1 MSFESHNAAVLADL
15 QCKIDNLDLYSYRT
29 DDHADRLPVN
39 HWRPWFLIPK
49 EGFFGQIAYSIW
61 FSEAVLFSRIG
72 AMIRS

>member
-29 DDHADRLPVN
+29 DDHADHLPVN
-39 HWRPWFLIPK
+39 HWCPWFLIPK
-49 EGFFGQIAYSIW
+49 EEYFGQIAYSIW

-72 AMIRS
+72 AMIRP